1 MQGLWSESERS
12 VVESKFGVAVIGGP
26 DTVQQKL
33 ARFLSAT
40 NVDELIFAS
49 DLYDHRDRLRSFEI
63 AAESMK
69 MLDAAELQR
78 I

>member
-1 MQGLWSESERS
+1 M
-12 VVESKFGVAVIGGP
+12 AVIGGP

-33 ARFLSAT
+33 ARFLSLT

-49 DLYDHRDRLRSFEI
+49 DLYDHRDQLRSFEI
-63 AAESMK
+63 AAEATK
-69 MLDAAELQR
+69 MLDKADLQR